1 MFNKHLIRQVEGVFI
16 VMTLE
21 ILKGSIRYAT
31 KNKTFFILT
40 LIIISLLEYSLDF
53 GKGYILY
60 STIIYLFVL
69 IGYGLKVTKDVIN
82 GGDCLPTITLK
93 ELFNFGFKGSII
105 YVFYIG
111 IQYILITIICE
122 IFKFPDFEIEE
133 LIVEFHETIHMFLTH
148 DIVSFIL
155 FIVFGVLIVYATMF
169 FTKIALGTLADGGSI
184 KDAFNFSRIKRI
196 LDIIGLKEYVID
208 YSKIIL
214 SIVIL
219 MFVNKIF
226 DSMGIL
232 SVIVGIVANFLIFII
247 EFRGVGLIYREYLEL
262 KSGKT

>member
-1 MFNKHLIRQVEGVFI
+1 
-16 VMTLE
+16 MTLE

-31 KNKTFFILT
+31 KNKAFFIYT
-40 LIIISLLEYSLDF
+40 LIIITLLEYTIDF
-53 GKGYILY
+53 GEGYIFY
-60 STIIYLFVL
+60 TAIIELFVL
-69 IGYGLKVTKDVIN
+69 VGYGLKVTKDVID
-82 GGDCLPTITLK
+82 GGDCLPTLTLK
-93 ELFNFGFKGSII
+93 ELFNFGYKGSII

-111 IQYILITIICE
+111 LQFILIRIICA
-122 IFKFPDFEIEE
+122 IFNFPNFDIED

-148 DIVSFIL
+148 DIASFVL
-155 FIVFGVLIVYATMF
+155 FVLFGILIVYATMF

-184 KDAFNFSRIKRI
+184 KDAFNFSRIRRI

-214 SIVIL
+214 SVVIL
-219 MFVNKIF
+219 MFINKIF
-226 DSMGIL
+226 DSTGIL

-262 KSGKT
+262 KSG

>member
-1 MFNKHLIRQVEGVFI
+1 
-16 VMTLE
+16 MTLE

-31 KNKTFFILT
+31 KNKVFFIFI
-40 LIIISLLEYSLDF
+40 LILVSLLEYSLDF
-53 GKGYILY
+53 GEGYILY
-60 STIIYLFVL
+60 SAVIYLFVL
-69 IGYGLKVTKDVIN
+69 VGYGLKVTKDVID
-82 GGDCLPTITLK
+82 GGDCLPTLTLK

-111 IQYILITIICE
+111 LQFILIRIICE
-122 IFKFPDFEIEE
+122 VFNFPNFEIEE
-133 LIVEFHETIHMFLTH
+133 LIVEFHETTHMFLTH
-148 DIVSFIL
+148 DITSFIL

-184 KDAFNFSRIKRI
+184 RDAFNFSRTRRI

-226 DSMGIL
+226 DSTGII

-247 EFRGVGLIYREYLEL
+247 EFRGVGLIYKEYLEL
-262 KSGKT
+262 KSG

>member
-1 MFNKHLIRQVEGVFI
+1 
-16 VMTLE
+16 MTLE

-31 KNKTFFILT
+31 KNKAFFIYT
-40 LIIISLLEYSLDF
+40 LIIITLLEYTIDF
-53 GKGYILY
+53 GEGYIFY
-60 STIIYLFVL
+60 TAIIELFVL
-69 IGYGLKVTKDVIN
+69 VGYGLKVTKDVID
-82 GGDCLPTITLK
+82 GGDCLPTLTLK
-93 ELFNFGFKGSII
+93 ELFNFGYKGSII

-111 IQYILITIICE
+111 LQFILIRIICA
-122 IFKFPDFEIEE
+122 IFNFPDFDIED

-148 DIVSFIL
+148 DIASFIL
-155 FIVFGVLIVYATMF
+155 FVLFGILIVYATMF

-184 KDAFNFSRIKRI
+184 KDAFDFSRIRRI

-214 SIVIL
+214 SVVIL
-219 MFVNKIF
+219 MFINKIF
-226 DSMGIL
+226 DSTGIL

-262 KSGKT
+262 KSG